1 MFIEQAYKGNT
12 SLFRYLLIPIGFMG
26 FMALNYIALIT
37 SEADTKEL
45 MTQMI
50 DQLGANTVLVI
61 NLLPLVLGFFFM
73 LFWYKFIL
81 NLPLKSAISSRSRVD
96 YKRIFFS
103 FLLWGSVVGGLTFIE
118 IFNTPENYVWN
129 FDKQKFMTFA
139 LIAVLLIP
147 LQTSFEE
154 LLFRGHMI
162 QGIGIHTKSR
172 AAALIIT
179 SVLFGLMHIANPEVG
194 ELGYGIL
201 AYYIG
206 TGFLFGIIT
215 LMDEGLELVLG
226 FHAAN
231 NLIGALLVS
240 AEWTAFRV
248 DSLYIDISKP
258 ELNFTMWI
266 PLLVIYPL
274 ILLILAK
281 KYKWS
286 DWNNRLFGKVKNTLE

>member
-12 SLFRYLLIPIGFMG
+12 SLFRYLFIPVGFMG
-26 FMALNYIALIT
+26 FMALNYVALMT

-50 DQLGANTVLVI
+50 DQLGMNTVLVI

-103 FLLWGSVVGGLTFIE
+103 FFLWGLIVGGLTFIE
-118 IFNTPENYVWN
+118 IFRTPENFVWN

-172 AAALIIT
+172 AAALMIT
-179 SVLFGLMHIANPEVG
+179 SALFGLMHIANPEVG

-274 ILLILAK
+274 ILMILAK

-286 DWNNRLFGKVKNTLE
+286 DWNYRLFGKVKSTLE

>member
-1 MFIEQAYKGNT
+1 
-12 SLFRYLLIPIGFMG
+12 MG
-26 FMALNYIALIT
+26 FMALNYVALLT

-81 NLPLKSAISSRSRVD
+81 KLPLKSAISSRSRVD
-96 YKRIFFS
+96 IKRIFFS
-103 FLLWGSVVGGLTFIE
+103 FLLWGLLVGGLSFIE
-118 IFNTPENYVWN
+118 ILSTPENYVWN

-172 AAALIIT
+172 AAALMIT
-179 SVLFGLMHIANPEVG
+179 SILFGLMHIANPEVE

-201 AYYIG
+201 TYYIG

-258 ELNFTMWI
+258 EFNFTMWI

-286 DWNNRLFGKVKNTLE
+286 DWNYRLFGKVKSNVE

>member
-12 SLFRYLLIPIGFMG
+12 SLFRYLLIPVGFMG
-26 FMALNYIALIT
+26 FMALNYVALLT

-96 YKRIFFS
+96 FKRIFFS
-103 FLLWGSVVGGLTFIE
+103 FLLWGLLVGGLSFIE
-118 IFNTPENYVWN
+118 ILSAPENYVWN

-172 AAALIIT
+172 AAALMIT
-179 SVLFGLMHIANPEVG
+179 SILFGLMHIANPEVG

-201 AYYIG
+201 TYYIG

-286 DWNNRLFGKVKNTLE
+286 DWNYRLFGKVKSTVE

>member
-12 SLFRYLLIPIGFMG
+12 SLFRYLLIPVGFMG
-26 FMALNYIALIT
+26 FMALNYVALLT

-81 NLPLKSAISSRSRVD
+81 NLPIKSAISSRSRVD
-96 YKRIFFS
+96 FKRIFFS
-103 FLLWGSVVGGLTFIE
+103 FLLWGLLVGGLSFIE
-118 IFNTPENYVWN
+118 ILSAPENYVWN

-172 AAALIIT
+172 AAALMIT
-179 SVLFGLMHIANPEVG
+179 SILFGLMHIANPEVG

-201 AYYIG
+201 TYYIG

-286 DWNNRLFGKVKNTLE
+286 DWNYRLFGKVKSTVE

>member
-12 SLFRYLLIPIGFMG
+12 SLFRYLFIPVGFMG
-26 FMALNYIALIT
+26 FMALNYVALLT

-96 YKRIFFS
+96 FKRIFFS
-103 FLLWGSVVGGLTFIE
+103 FLLWGLLVGGLLFIE
-118 IFNTPENYVWN
+118 ILSTPENYVWN

-172 AAALIIT
+172 AAALMIT
-179 SVLFGLMHIANPEVG
+179 SILFGLMHIANPEVG

-201 AYYIG
+201 TYYIG

-258 ELNFTMWI
+258 EFNFTMWI

-286 DWNNRLFGKVKNTLE
+286 NWNYRLFGKVKSTVE

>member
-12 SLFRYLLIPIGFMG
+12 SLFRYLFIPVGFMG
-26 FMALNYIALIT
+26 FMALNYVALLT

-96 YKRIFFS
+96 FKRIFFS
-103 FLLWGSVVGGLTFIE
+103 FLLWGLLVGGLSFIE
-118 IFNTPENYVWN
+118 ILSTPENYVWN

-172 AAALIIT
+172 AAALMIT
-179 SVLFGLMHIANPEVG
+179 SILFGLMHIANPEVG

-201 AYYIG
+201 PYYIG

-258 ELNFTMWI
+258 EFNFTMWI

-286 DWNNRLFGKVKNTLE
+286 NWNYRLFGKVKSTVE

>member
-12 SLFRYLLIPIGFMG
+12 SLFRYLFIPVGFMG
-26 FMALNYIALIT
+26 FMALNYVALMT

-50 DQLGANTVLVI
+50 DQLGMNTVLVI

-103 FLLWGSVVGGLTFIE
+103 FFLWGLIVGGLTFIE
-118 IFNTPENYVWN
+118 IFRTPENFVWN

-139 LIAVLLIP
+139 LIAALLIP

-172 AAALIIT
+172 AAALMIT

-274 ILLILAK
+274 ILMILAK

-286 DWNNRLFGKVKNTLE
+286 DWNYRLFGKVKSTLE

>member
-12 SLFRYLLIPIGFMG
+12 SLFRYLFIPVGFMG
-26 FMALNYIALIT
+26 FMALNYVALLT

-96 YKRIFFS
+96 FKRIFFS
-103 FLLWGSVVGGLTFIE
+103 FLLWGLLVGGLSFIE
-118 IFNTPENYVWN
+118 ILSTPENYVWN

-172 AAALIIT
+172 AAALMIT
-179 SVLFGLMHIANPEVG
+179 SILFGLMHIANPEVG

-201 AYYIG
+201 TYYIG

-258 ELNFTMWI
+258 EFNFTMWI

-286 DWNNRLFGKVKNTLE
+286 NWNYRLFGKVKSTVE

>member
-12 SLFRYLLIPIGFMG
+12 SLFRYLLIPVGFMG
-26 FMALNYIALIT
+26 FMALNYVALIT

-96 YKRIFFS
+96 YRRIFFS
-103 FLLWGSVVGGLTFIE
+103 FLLWGSVIGGLTFIE

-139 LIAVLLIP
+139 LIALLLIP

-162 QGIGIHTKSR
+162 QGIGIHTKNR

-286 DWNNRLFGKVKNTLE
+286 DWNYRLFGKVKNTLE

>member
-1 MFIEQAYKGNT
+1 
-12 SLFRYLLIPIGFMG
+12 MG
-26 FMALNYIALIT
+26 FMALNYVALLT

-81 NLPLKSAISSRSRVD
+81 KLPLKSAISSRSRVD
-96 YKRIFFS
+96 IKRIFFS
-103 FLLWGSVVGGLTFIE
+103 FLLWGLLVGGLSFIE
-118 IFNTPENYVWN
+118 ILSTPENYVWN

-172 AAALIIT
+172 AAALMIT
-179 SVLFGLMHIANPEVG
+179 SILFGLMHIANPEVG

-201 AYYIG
+201 TYYIG

-258 ELNFTMWI
+258 EFNFTMWI

-286 DWNNRLFGKVKNTLE
+286 DWNYRLFGKVKSNVE

>member
-12 SLFRYLLIPIGFMG
+12 SLFRYLLIPVGFMG
-26 FMALNYIALIT
+26 FMALNYVALLT

-81 NLPLKSAISSRSRVD
+81 KLPLKSAISSRSRVD
-96 YKRIFFS
+96 IKRIFFS
-103 FLLWGSVVGGLTFIE
+103 FLLWGLLVGGLSFIE
-118 IFNTPENYVWN
+118 ILSTPENYVWN

-172 AAALIIT
+172 AAALMIT
-179 SVLFGLMHIANPEVG
+179 SILFGLMHIANPEVE

-201 AYYIG
+201 TYYIG

-258 ELNFTMWI
+258 EFNFTMWI

-286 DWNNRLFGKVKNTLE
+286 DWNYRLFGKVKSNVE

>member
-12 SLFRYLLIPIGFMG
+12 SLFRYLFIPVGFMG
-26 FMALNYIALIT
+26 FMALNYVALMT

-50 DQLGANTVLVI
+50 DQLGMNTVLVI

-103 FLLWGSVVGGLTFIE
+103 FFLWGLIVGGLTFIE
-118 IFNTPENYVWN
+118 IFRTPENFVWN

-172 AAALIIT
+172 AAALMIT

-274 ILLILAK
+274 ILMILAK

-286 DWNNRLFGKVKNTLE
+286 DWNYRLFGKVKSTLE

>member
-12 SLFRYLLIPIGFMG
+12 SLFRYLLIPVGFMG
-26 FMALNYIALIT
+26 FMALNYVALLT

-81 NLPLKSAISSRSRVD
+81 KLPLKSAISSRSRVD
-96 YKRIFFS
+96 IKRIFFS
-103 FLLWGSVVGGLTFIE
+103 FLLWGLLVGGLSFIE
-118 IFNTPENYVWN
+118 ILSTPENYVWN

-172 AAALIIT
+172 AAALMIT
-179 SVLFGLMHIANPEVG
+179 SILFGLMHIANPEVG

-201 AYYIG
+201 TYYIG

-258 ELNFTMWI
+258 EFNFTMWI

-286 DWNNRLFGKVKNTLE
+286 DWNYRLFGKVKSNVE